1 MSALCQAQH
10 GSIKCAARG
19 KRQRRSHS
27 PQHLCFPLLPSMPSL
42 VLTLQWNSATDLF
55 VSHPVVYIA
64 GVRRERGG
72 VGRAVIWRQYLFTS
86 AKTGVVGERRRGGIE
101 SAPSVFLQP
110 SLLRLLLT
118 TPVDDSCGIALAPR
132 ELSGSHTHLR
142 MCHQTGTAIPLKQ
155 QTYFLFLLLRA
166 LSDSYRRKQA
176 CLASVWPEIHLS
188 C

>member
-1 MSALCQAQH
+1 MKLGNGPVCFSSCGLYCL
-10 GSIKCAARG
+10 GEEG
-19 KRQRRSHS
+19 ERR
-27 PQHLCFPLLPSMPSL
+27 
-42 VLTLQWNSATDLF
+42 
-55 VSHPVVYIA
+55 
-64 GVRRERGG
+64 
-72 VGRAVIWRQYLFTS
+72 GRACCYLTSVLFTS

-166 LSDSYRRKQA
+166 LSDGYRRKQA
-176 CLASVWPEIHLS
+176 SLASV
-188 C
+188 